1 MMISNCRSCNSA
13 KLTSFFDFGSMPVSN
28 NYLSSQKE
36 KYEVISLN
44 LLVCDDCTFLQLSE
58 SSDPKTHFNSTYPY
72 YSGYSTTWKTHCASL
87 ASYLKTNLGLCQGDK
102 VFEIASNDGTLLR
115 EFKDNGLQV
124 LGIEPSI
131 NVANVAMDNGLTTIV
146 DFFSYKLSKVI
157 EKNEGYPKLI
167 IGCNVLAHVPDIR
180 DFIKGV
186 GNLMSAETI
195 ACFEFPHAAKMIKYN
210 QFDTIYH
217 EHYSYLNIISLT
229 PILTD
234 FELEIFKV
242 EEHDLHG
249 GSLRV
254 YIKRKDSN
262 FKIEESV
269 NEIIQFEEIYSPLNP
284 KIRNDFNTS
293 VNAIATS
300 LVSYL
305 RLLTKENKAVIIFG
319 AAAKGTTLLN
329 FARINSNDV
338 IFAVDS
344 SKAKQGKYIPGTE
357 ILINAPEVL
366 EKMDVDA
373 VLILAWNFAD
383 EIIEIVKSICKKL
396 PLVLIPIPEFKVI
409 EL

>member
-1 MMISNCRSCNSA
+1 
-13 KLTSFFDFGSMPVSN
+13 MPVSN
-28 NYLSSQKE
+28 NYLSSREE
-36 KYEVISLN
+36 KYEAISLN
-44 LLVCDDCTFLQLSE
+44 LLVCHNCTFLQLSE
-58 SSDPKTHFNSTYPY
+58 SSDPKIHFNSTYPY

-87 ASYLKTNLGLCQGDK
+87 ASQLKTTFGLSPGDK
-102 VFEIASNDGTLLR
+102 VLEIASNDGTLLR
-115 EFKDNGLQV
+115 EFKNNGLQV

-131 NVANVAMDNGLTTIV
+131 NVANVAIQNGLRTII
-146 DFFSYKLSKVI
+146 DFFSYKLSRELIKH
-157 EKNEGYPKLI
+157 EDYPKLI

-180 DFIKGV
+180 DFLKGV

-217 EHYSYLNIISLT
+217 EHYSYLNITSLT
-229 PILTD
+229 PILTE

-242 EEHDLHG
+242 EEHNLHG

-254 YIKRKDSN
+254 YIKRKGSG
-262 FKIEESV
+262 FRLEESV
-269 NEIIQFEEIYSPLNP
+269 NEVIRFEETYSPLNP

-293 VNAIATS
+293 VNAISTS
-300 LVSYL
+300 LVNYL
-305 RLLTKENKAVIIFG
+305 RLLAKENKKVVIFG

-329 FARINSNDV
+329 FAGINSSDV

-396 PLVLIPIPEFKVI
+396 PLVLIPIPELKVI